1 MLAIAR
7 RRVSILALVP
17 TMIQQVLLHPDSSN
31 TDFSS
36 LEYLIYGASPIPFE
50 LLCQATATFK
60 CRYIQVYGMTELCG
74 VVAYLPAEDHH
85 SNGTDRMRSAGKAI
99 PGVRLDIRDT
109 EGTPLPPR
117 CVGEIWV
124 HSATRMRGYWN
135 HPEATTATMTDDGW
149 VRTGDAGFMDG
160 DGYVY
165 VQDRIKDM
173 IVSGGENIYP
183 AEVESAI
190 YGHPSVEEV
199 AVIAVPDPKWGEA
212 AKAVV
217 VLKRGCE
224 PDAES
229 ILAFAQQRIGSYK
242 IPRSID
248 FVLAL
253 PKNASGKILKR
264 ELRKPYWESHDRQV
278 N

>member
-1 MLAIAR
+1 
-7 RRVSILALVP
+7 
-17 TMIQQVLLHPDSSN
+17 
-31 TDFSS
+31 
-36 LEYLIYGASPIPFE
+36 
-50 LLCQATATFK
+50 
-60 CRYIQVYGMTELCG
+60 MTELCG

-85 SNGTDRMRSAGKAI
+85 SNGTERMRSAGKAI
-99 PGVRLDIRDT
+99 PGVRLDIRDAK
-109 EGTPLPPR
+109 GRPLPPR

-135 HPEATTATMTDDGW
+135 QPEATAAAMTDDGW

-160 DGYVY
+160 DGYVF
-165 VQDRIKDM
+165 VQDRVKDM

-199 AVIAVPDPKWGEA
+199 AIIAVPDPKWGEA
-212 AKAVV
+212 VKAIV
-217 VLKRGCE
+217 VLRRGCE

-229 ILAFAQQRIGSYK
+229 IIAYAQQRIGSYK
-242 IPRSID
+242 VPRSID

-264 ELRKPYWESHDRQV
+264 ELRKPYWEAHDRQV